1 MTSPSSPPCPRPSLV
16 VVLAGTV
23 AAVLAVLAPRPAAA
37 KAFTLAELLDLARKS
52 NPGLAAG
59 AQQTAGIEAQLNEA
73 RWSKLPSGELLSL
86 LAPVPEILCQPD
98 LNSDPRTL
106 SKQFREDNCV
116 RTNISEASINIKGIF
131 TRTEVHLVQPVY
143 TFGKIAAGVSAAES
157 GIAASRSRENGL
169 VAELE
174 LNVRKAYWGMKLA
187 RDIVETIK
195 DGSEYLKSAEE
206 RIGKELAEGK
216 GSATPTDRYRLQA
229 VRAEVD
235 ARTFE
240 AQKLGRIAQG
250 GLRALIG
257 PDAPADLDVDADPL
271 EPVQVTVRP
280 LAAYEDQARLSRPE
294 VQALNHL
301 VASKR
306 ALAIFEKRKLYPDV
320 VLLGTATF
328 AFASSIDNPRN
339 AYANDP
345 FNTLSAGLAAALRMP
360 LDLGVRNARAQR
372 VQAEAEEAFQR
383 RREALG
389 GIIFEVQRAHSDLVE
404 AQERNR
410 VMTQGEKSG
419 KRWITAV
426 SQNYAA
432 GLAETKDF
440 SDALVS
446 SFTFRIRNLQS
457 IFDLNVATATLS
469 RAVGSD
475 IAR

>member
-1 MTSPSSPPCPRPSLV
+1 MTPSSSSPPRRLSLV

-23 AAVLAVLAPRPAAA
+23 AAVLAPRLAAA
-37 KAFTLAELLDLARKS
+37 RAFTLTELLEMARKS

-59 AQQTAGIEAQLNEA
+59 AQQTAGIEAQLAEA

-86 LAPVPEILCQPD
+86 LAPAPEILCDPD
-98 LNSDPRTL
+98 QNVDPRTL
-106 SKQFREDNCV
+106 PRDYRERNCV
-116 RTNISEASINIKGIF
+116 RTNISEASINIKGVF

-143 TFGKIAAGVSAAES
+143 TFGKIAAGESAAES
-157 GIAASRSRENGL
+157 GIAASRSREQGL
-169 VAELE
+169 LAELE
-174 LNVRKAYWGMKLA
+174 LNIRKAYWGMKLA
-187 RDIVETIK
+187 REIVETIK
-195 DGSEYLKSAEE
+195 DGSEYLKTAED
-206 RIGKELAEGK
+206 RINKELAEGK

-235 ARTFE
+235 ARTLE
-240 AQKLGRIAQG
+240 AQRLGRTAQG

-257 PDAPADLDVDADPL
+257 PDAPADLDVDAEPL
-271 EPVQVTVRP
+271 EPLKVTVRP
-280 LAAYEDQARLSRPE
+280 LPTYEEQARLSRPE
-294 VQALNHL
+294 VQALNYL
-301 VASKR
+301 LASKR
-306 ALAIFEKRKLYPDV
+306 ALATFEKRKLYPDV

-328 AFASSIDNPRN
+328 AFANSIDNPRN

-360 LDLGVRNARAQR
+360 LDLGVRNARAQK

-410 VMTQGEKSG
+410 VMSQGEKSG

-446 SFTFRIRNLQS
+446 SFTFRVRNLQS
-457 IFDLNVATATLS
+457 IFDLNVAAANLS